1 MFPTLFFETECEK
14 LGANDYN
21 QAPESIV
28 WRMPMLKGIFF
39 DFGNTLISNQVFNL
53 GGGLRAIE
61 KIVEIYNLDEKP
73 SKCLFLAKE
82 A

>member
-1 MFPTLFFETECEK
+1 
-14 LGANDYN
+14 
-21 QAPESIV
+21 
-28 WRMPMLKGIFF
+28 MPMLKGIFF

>member
-1 MFPTLFFETECEK
+1 
-14 LGANDYN
+14 
-21 QAPESIV
+21 
-28 WRMPMLKGIFF
+28 MLKGIFF

-73 SKCLFLAKE
+73 S
-82 A
+82 